1 MAKIRSLL
9 QVHFVPL
16 ILFVLI
22 LASDRTVL
30 YRSVAYSILLL
41 SIKMKYPSFLKKFS
55 LLEKSC
61 FKAKALKKFKIS
73 SDCHLKPSRFLK
85 KVAILKIPSSYCFFS
100 VSFKIKIPPQSVF
113 LCQRKNQLTFC
124 RKSCLILQCFF
135 HTRGRISMPLL
146 LESDF
151 RSWNRNNLVIFFV
164 RRLGEQRQSPNIFS
178 IFST

>member
-1 MAKIRSLL
+1 MVLTRPTYIKIIKLFKELKFSSFNKLFSKRNYI
-9 QVHFVPL
+9 HFSFQTPL
-16 ILFVLI
+16 INRTQFVLI

-85 KVAILKIPSSYCFFS
+85 KVAILKSPVATVFF
-100 VSFKIKIPPQSVF
+100 
-113 LCQRKNQLTFC
+113 
-124 RKSCLILQCFF
+124 
-135 HTRGRISMPLL
+135 LL
-146 LESDF
+146 VL
-151 RSWNRNNLVIFFV
+151 R
-164 RRLGEQRQSPNIFS
+164 
-178 IFST
+178 